1 MTLAHVKNTGLRI
14 HTWLIATMD
23 SNSKVMNRP
32 NILKIDLENQGLIY
46 SLEIHRQS
54 ERKDEHL
61 SYNLVIDTDSLVLSV
76 VKYTNDAKICYLSKI
91 D

>member
-1 MTLAHVKNTGLRI
+1 MYLYIVSSTHSQMTLAHVKNTGLRI

-61 SYNLVIDTDSLVLSV
+61 TYNLVRNMQT
-76 VKYTNDAKICYLSKI
+76 A
-91 D
+91 

>member
-1 MTLAHVKNTGLRI
+1 MYLYIVSSLAHVKNTGLRI

-61 SYNLVIDTDSLVLSV
+61 TYNLVICTL
-76 VKYTNDAKICYLSKI
+76 TFKILYLPIKF
-91 D
+91 